1 MKVVILGV
9 LVLTLV
15 FVSYVA
21 VIPLFATPQPNPI
34 LDANDAAIQ
43 KFRNHAAS
51 LATVTPAEPG
61 SLAVYR
67 KIDAMTDCREL
78 QATFEKN
85 VYDAEGRGTD
95 TFLGKVTLSY
105 ATHAFDRMKEL
116 DC

>member
-1 MKVVILGV
+1 MKL
-9 LVLTLV
+9 L
-15 FVSYVA
+15 
-21 VIPLFATPQPNPI
+21 LFAPLIFLLACTQVATP
-34 LDANDAAIQ
+34 
-43 KFRNHAAS
+43 S
-51 LATVTPAEPG
+51 PAKVEPG

-67 KIDAMTDCREL
+67 TIDAMTDCREL

-116 DC
+116 GC